1 MTNKSSGVAVI
12 LASHGFLAKEALRSA
27 EMIVGKQDNCAYLAV
42 TENLNLEQAKERMNQ
57 MFDELDTSHGTII
70 LCDILGGTPSN
81 VSGTFCLERENTLVL
96 SGLNL
101 PMLLDLFTN
110 RYRSLD
116 ELAESLEKSYKMGF
130 QNISARFKE
139 EEQDDDGSGIL

>member
-110 RYRSLD
+110 RNRSLD

>member
-1 MTNKSSGVAVI
+1 MTSKTAKVAVI
-12 LASHGFLAKEALRSA
+12 LASHGYFAKEALHSA
-27 EMIVGKQDNCAYLAV
+27 EMIIGKQDNCAYLAV
-42 TENLNLEQAKERMNQ
+42 TEDLNLQQAKAQ
-57 MFDELDTSHGTII
+57 MEKMFAELDTSNGTVI

-81 VSGTFCLERENTLVL
+81 VSGTFCLEQENTLVL

-110 RYRSLD
+110 RQRSLD
-116 ELAESLEKSYKMGF
+116 ELAESLEKSYEMGF

-139 EEQDDDGSGIL
+139 EEQEENGSGIL

>member
-1 MTNKSSGVAVI
+1 MTDKTAKVAVI
-12 LASHGFLAKEALRSA
+12 LASHGYFAKEALHSA

-42 TENLNLEQAKERMNQ
+42 TEDLNLQQAKEQ
-57 MFDELDTSHGTII
+57 MEEMFTQLDISNGTVI

-81 VSGTFCLERENTLVL
+81 VSGTFCLEKENTLVL

-110 RYRSLD
+110 RQRSLD
-116 ELAESLEKSYKMGF
+116 ELAESLEKSYEMGF

-139 EEQDDDGSGIL
+139 EEQEENGSGIL

>member
-1 MTNKSSGVAVI
+1 MIDKSSNVAVI
-12 LASHGFLAKEALRSA
+12 LASHGFFAKEALRSA
-27 EMIVGKQDNCAYLAV
+27 EMIVGKQQNCAYLAV
-42 TENLNLEQAKERMNQ
+42 KEDMNLEQAKNQ
-57 MFDELDTSHGTII
+57 MEKLLINLDTSKGIII

-81 VSGTFCLERENTLVL
+81 VSGAFCLKHENTLVL

-110 RYRSLD
+110 RNRNLN

-130 QNISARFKE
+130 QNISERFRE
-139 EEQDDDGSGIL
+139 EDQEDGSGIL

>member
-1 MTNKSSGVAVI
+1 MTSKTAKVAVI
-12 LASHGFLAKEALRSA
+12 LASHGYFAKEALRSA

-42 TENLNLEQAKERMNQ
+42 TEDLNLQQAKEQ
-57 MFDELDTSHGTII
+57 MEEMYAELDTSNGTVI

-81 VSGTFCLERENTLVL
+81 VSGTFCLEKENTLVL

-110 RYRSLD
+110 RQHSLD
-116 ELAESLEKSYKMGF
+116 ELAESLEKSYEMGF

-139 EEQDDDGSGIL
+139 EEQEENGSGIL

>member
-1 MTNKSSGVAVI
+1 MTDSKSGVAVI
-12 LASHGFLAKEALRSA
+12 LASHGYLAKEALRSA

-42 TENLNLEQAKERMNQ
+42 TEDLNLEQAKEQMNRMY
-57 MFDELDTSHGTII
+57 DELDTSKGTII

-81 VSGTFCLERENTLVL
+81 VSGTFCLEKDNILVL

-110 RYRSLD
+110 RDRSLN
-116 ELAESLEKSYKMGF
+116 ELADSLKKSYDMGF
-130 QNISARFKE
+130 QNISARCKE
-139 EEQDDDGSGIL
+139 EDQDEDGSGI

>member
-1 MTNKSSGVAVI
+1 MTSKTAKVAVI
-12 LASHGFLAKEALRSA
+12 LASHGYFAKEALHSA

-42 TENLNLEQAKERMNQ
+42 TEDLNLQQAKEQ
-57 MFDELDTSHGTII
+57 MEEMYAELDTSNGTVI
-70 LCDILGGTPSN
+70 LCDILGGTLSN
-81 VSGTFCLERENTLVL
+81 VSGTFCLEKENTLVL

-110 RYRSLD
+110 RQRSLD
-116 ELAESLEKSYKMGF
+116 ELAESLEKSYEMGF

-139 EEQDDDGSGIL
+139 EEQEENGSGIL

>member
-1 MTNKSSGVAVI
+1 MTSKTAKVAVI
-12 LASHGFLAKEALRSA
+12 LASHGYFAKEALHSA

-42 TENLNLEQAKERMNQ
+42 TEDLNLQQAKAQ
-57 MFDELDTSHGTII
+57 MEKMFAELDTSNGTVI

-81 VSGTFCLERENTLVL
+81 VSGTFCLEKENTLVL

-101 PMLLDLFTN
+101 PLLLDLFTN
-110 RYRSLD
+110 RQRSLD
-116 ELAESLEKSYKMGF
+116 ELAESLEKSYEMGF

-139 EEQDDDGSGIL
+139 EEQEENGSGIL

>member
-1 MTNKSSGVAVI
+1 MTDSKSGVAVI
-12 LASHGFLAKEALRSA
+12 LASHGYLAKEALRSA

-42 TENLNLEQAKERMNQ
+42 TEDLNLEQA
-57 MFDELDTSHGTII
+57 II

-81 VSGTFCLERENTLVL
+81 VSGTFCLEKDNILVL

-110 RYRSLD
+110 RDRSLN
-116 ELAESLEKSYKMGF
+116 ELADSLKKSYDMGF

-139 EEQDDDGSGIL
+139 EDQDEDGSGIL

>member
-1 MTNKSSGVAVI
+1 MTDSKSGVAVI
-12 LASHGFLAKEALRSA
+12 LASHGYLAKEALRSA

-42 TENLNLEQAKERMNQ
+42 TEDLNLEQAKEQMNRMY
-57 MFDELDTSHGTII
+57 DELDTSKGTII

-81 VSGTFCLERENTLVL
+81 VSGTFCLEKDNILVL

-110 RYRSLD
+110 RDRSLN
-116 ELAESLEKSYKMGF
+116 ELADSLKKSYDMGF

-139 EEQDDDGSGIL
+139 EDQDEDGSGIL

>member
-57 MFDELDTSHGTII
+57 MFDELDTSNGTII

-110 RYRSLD
+110 RNRSLD